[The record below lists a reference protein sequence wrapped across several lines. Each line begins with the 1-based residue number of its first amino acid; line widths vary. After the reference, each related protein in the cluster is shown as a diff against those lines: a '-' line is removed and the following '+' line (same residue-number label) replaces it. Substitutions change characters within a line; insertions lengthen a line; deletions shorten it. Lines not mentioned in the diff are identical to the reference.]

1 MTLILTT
8 ITGMR
13 VLDDIASLEDYTEV
27 DGKTIYHLG
36 SFNPKVDDV
45 ILDKKDVL
53 LIQVTK

>member
-27 DGKTIYHLG
+27 DGKTIYHLC